1 MKDLRPMRNQRLIP
15 YRVLL
20 PSVLAATLLA
30 EPVARAQTAPTNGD
44 AREFSGSQAKGM
56 AWLIDE
62 NLQHDPGSPVLGNP
76 QGDVT
81 LVEFFDYRCPYCKI
95 MAPVVAALIASDPK
109 LRVVMKEY
117 PVLSSQS
124 IVAAK
129 AALVAAKNG
138 KYAAFHSAMF
148 ALKGPFDEPRI
159 LSVAQS
165 VGLDPARVRQEMD
178 APEIATE
185 LQINIALG
193 KALDF
198 RGTPTFLVDGHIIAG
213 AVAAGELRKLIAAAR
228 TKD

>member
-20 PSVLAATLLA
+20 PSVLAATFLA
-30 EPVARAQTAPTNGD
+30 EPVAHAQTAPTNGG
-44 AREFSGSQAKGM
+44 AREFSGSQAEGM
-56 AWLIDE
+56 AWLIDG

-95 MAPVVAALIASDPK
+95 MAPVVAALIASDAQ

-124 IVAAK
+124 I
-129 AALVAAKNG
+129 VAAKNG

-165 VGLDPARVRQEMD
+165 VGLDPARVRQEMN